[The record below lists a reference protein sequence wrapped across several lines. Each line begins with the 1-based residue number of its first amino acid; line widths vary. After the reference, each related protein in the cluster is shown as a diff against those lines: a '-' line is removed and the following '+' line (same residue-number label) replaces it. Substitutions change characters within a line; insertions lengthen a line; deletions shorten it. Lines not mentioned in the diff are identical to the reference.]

1 MQNPDLNSVPVVA
14 RRALKELARRQLAP
28 TPENYTHLFYEIAGT
43 PAPTRVIK
51 LAASGVQT
59 AAPVT
64 AIKLEPT
71 FTTPVDEM
79 TEMLQELLARA
90 IAFTPITSKVTE
102 SEVSSQAEHLA
113 TRAREITSVK
123 ELKELRVSLRDF
135 WIGIERNNN
144 IYHEFVSELGDLVK
158 MMGHGLSELVVK
170 DSWLEKELKLVQN
183 IVNDPIDVAALK
195 RVKTRLMEIL
205 VKQGTRKTAIQQ
217 AENAVREMVTR
228 FIDRLAGI
236 KSSTGE
242 YQEKLSSYAELIE
255 RTDNI
260 EQLNRVLND
269 LMFDTRVM
277 QTDALRSHEELTELR
292 GQVSVYED
300 KIQKLES
307 ELVSTAELIKEDP
320 LTHVLNRRGLHDV
333 FHVEMT
339 RCERRN
345 VPLSVAMIDID
356 DFKRLNDTYGH
367 QAGDAALAHLAKLM
381 RDMLR
386 ATDWIA
392 RYGGEEF
399 VILMPETDM
408 QQGIVGISRVK
419 SALAGLPV
427 PYKDQQISMTFSAGV
442 TQGVLPEKDT
452 DMLERADRGLYRA
465 KAEGKDRVIGE
476 P

>member
-1 MQNPDLNSVPVVA
+1 
-14 RRALKELARRQLAP
+14 
-28 TPENYTHLFYEIAGT
+28 
-43 PAPTRVIK
+43 
-51 LAASGVQT
+51 
-59 AAPVT
+59 
-64 AIKLEPT
+64 
-71 FTTPVDEM
+71 
-79 TEMLQELLARA
+79 
-90 IAFTPITSKVTE
+90 
-102 SEVSSQAEHLA
+102 
-113 TRAREITSVK
+113 
-123 ELKELRVSLRDF
+123 
-135 WIGIERNNN
+135 
-144 IYHEFVSELGDLVK
+144 
-158 MMGHGLSELVVK
+158 
-170 DSWLEKELKLVQN
+170 
-183 IVNDPIDVAALK
+183 
-195 RVKTRLMEIL
+195 
-205 VKQGTRKTAIQQ
+205 
-217 AENAVREMVTR
+217 
-228 FIDRLAGI
+228 
-236 KSSTGE
+236 
-242 YQEKLSSYAELIE
+242 
-255 RTDNI
+255 
-260 EQLNRVLND
+260 
-269 LMFDTRVM
+269 M